1 MADEAGSV
9 GDVAQQ
15 REEEVWDQ
23 LRETP
28 GVEEPAE
35 GMGRNRGAAEEKPRE
50 CDGTEA
56 TGSACSRR
64 EGGLQGWMSLRDQM
78 R

>member
-50 CDGTEA
+50 YDGTEA
-56 TGSACSRR
+56 TESACSRR